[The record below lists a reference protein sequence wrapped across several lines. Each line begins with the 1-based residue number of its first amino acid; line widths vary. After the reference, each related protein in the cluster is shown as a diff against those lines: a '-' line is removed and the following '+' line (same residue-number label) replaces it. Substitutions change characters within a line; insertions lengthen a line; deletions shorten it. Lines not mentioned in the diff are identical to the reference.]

1 MPNKVEHRE
10 TLVSIV
16 HKKPDRVNFFS
27 SGETFVVYAII
38 SKSVNP

>member
-16 HKKPDRVNFFS
+16 HNKPNLVNFFS
-27 SGETFVVYAII
+27 FSETFVVYAII